1 MCFHLDAAQAEP
13 DEAARLCL
21 GGATTSKDIA
31 AFREIFKRKQVL
43 AKEKRRVSDGIEIYE
58 YRNGSLWC
66 GSP

>member
-1 MCFHLDAAQAEP
+1 MKLHDYASAVLPHQ
-13 DEAARLCL
+13 
-21 GGATTSKDIA
+21 KDIA

-43 AKEKRRVSDGIEIYE
+43 AQEKRRVADGIEIYE